1 MSARWRRT
9 MSARHS
15 GIVETAETFCAVRGS
30 RISAVTSRPF
40 TRTQRS
46 SGSRLSSMSA
56 LVVAS
61 ITAAVSS
68 GLTPASR
75 NATATAR
82 YIAPVSR

>member
-1 MSARWRRT
+1 MSARWRATR
-9 MSARHS
+9 SARHS
-15 GIVETAETFCAVRGS
+15 GIVETVDTVADVRGS

-46 SGSRLSSMSA
+46 PGFSDNSMSA
-56 LVVAS
+56 LVVAAM
-61 ITAAVSS
+61 TAARSD
-68 GLTPASR
+68 GATPASR